1 MRSEQIEQIVGEVL
15 RQLAQAGA
23 AVQGGPAPAAAA
35 GPVSGPVS
43 GDWGV
48 FERLEDAV
56 AEAHKAHRR
65 LETVALRE
73 KVVRAIRR
81 AARANARRLAEMAVD
96 ETGMGRIEDKVK
108 KNLLVAN
115 RTPGPE
121 ILSPSA
127 MSGDMGLTLVENAAW
142 GVIASVTPSTNPAAT
157 VINNAI
163 SMLSGGNA
171 VVFAPHPGAKRT
183 TQEAIRL
190 LNRSVH
196 DDTGINN
203 LLVCVREPTIDVAR
217 QLFTFPGIDL
227 LVVTGGEAVVE
238 AARKVTNKRLIAA
251 GAGNPP
257 VVVDETADL
266 ARAAQ
271 GIYDGASFDN
281 NIICADE
288 KEIIVVDKAADAFK
302 RELAA
307 VGAVEITREQ
317 AEAVARAVLLDY
329 PGPKQRPNPKWVGR
343 DAAELA
349 RAGGFSVPDACRLL
363 FVDVGRDVDHV
374 FARMEQMMPILPV
387 LRAADFAEAVDWAM
401 LLERDLRHTA
411 GLYSR
416 DIEHMDAMAR
426 RMNTSLFVKNGPH
439 VAGLG
444 AGGEGWTSMTIS
456 TPTGEGVTNAR
467 TFVRLRRCTLVGS
480 FRIV

>member
-1 MRSEQIEQIVGEVL
+1 MQIQREQIESIVREVL
-15 RQLAQAGA
+15 QQLAAR
-23 AVQGGPAPAAAA
+23 APRQTVAAAE
-35 GPVSGPVS
+35 

-56 AEAHKAHRR
+56 TAADQAFRR
-65 LETVALRE
+65 LDTVALRE
-73 KVVRAIRR
+73 RVVEAMRR

-108 KNLLVAN
+108 KILLVAD

-121 ILSPSA
+121 ILFPSA
-127 MSGDMGLTLVENAAW
+127 MSGDAGLTLVENAPW

-157 VINNAI
+157 VINNGI

-171 VVFAPHPGAKRT
+171 VVFAPHPSAKRVS
-183 TQEAIRL
+183 QEAIRI
-190 LNRSVH
+190 LNRAIH
-196 DDTGINN
+196 EETGLVN
-203 LLVCVREPTIDVAR
+203 LMTCVRQPSIEIA
-217 QLFTFPGIDL
+217 QKLFTYPGIQL

-238 AARKVTNKRLIAA
+238 AARKTTNKRLIAA

-266 ARAAQ
+266 QRAARS
-271 GIYDGASFDN
+271 IYEGASFDN
-281 NIICADE
+281 NIVCCDE
-288 KEIIVVDKAADAFK
+288 KEIIAVEAIADRLK
-302 RELAA
+302 GELSAC
-307 VGAVEITREQ
+307 GAVEITREQ
-317 AEAVARAVLLDY
+317 AEAVARATLLDY
-329 PGPKQRPNPKWVGR
+329 PGPQARPNPRWVGR

-349 RAGGFSVPDACRLL
+349 KAAGFSVPESCRLL

-374 FARMEQMMPILPV
+374 YARIEQMMPLLPL
-387 LRAADFAEAVDWAM
+387 LRAADFAEALEWA
-401 LLERDLRHTA
+401 LALERDRKHTA
-411 GLYSR
+411 ALHSR
-416 DIEHMDAMAR
+416 DIDHMDAMAKR
-426 RMNTSLFVKNGPH
+426 VNTSLFVKNGPAI
-439 VAGLG
+439 AGLG

>member
-1 MRSEQIEQIVGEVL
+1 MQSVDIERIVDEVI
-15 RQLAQAGA
+15 RQLGRVPATSCPAAGA
-23 AVQGGPAPAAAA
+23 
-35 GPVSGPVS
+35 

-56 AEAHKAHRR
+56 NAAQEAHGKIDTLAM
-65 LETVALRE
+65 RE
-73 KVVRAIRR
+73 QAVSVIRR
-81 AARANARRLAEMAVD
+81 AARVNARRLAEMAVD

-108 KNLLVAN
+108 KNLLVAD

-127 MSGDMGLTLVENAAW
+127 ISGDMGLTLVENAAW

-157 VINNAI
+157 VINNSI
-163 SMLSGGNA
+163 SMISGGNA

-183 TQEAIRL
+183 TQEAIKI
-190 LNRSVH
+190 LNKALHEEV
-196 DDTGINN
+196 GINN
-203 LLVCVREPTIDVAR
+203 LMTCVKEPSIDNAR
-217 QLFTFPGIDL
+217 QLFTYPGIDL

-238 AARKVTNKRLIAA
+238 AARKTTNKRLIAA

-266 ARAAQ
+266 ALAAR
-271 GIYDGASFDN
+271 GIYAGASFDN
-281 NIICADE
+281 NIVCADE
-288 KEIIVVDKAADAFK
+288 KEIIAVDSIADALK
-302 RELAA
+302 REFAA
-307 VGAVEITREQ
+307 VGAVEITKAQ
-317 AEAVARAVLLDY
+317 AESMAKAVLLDY
-329 PGPKQRPNPKWVGR
+329 PGPKCRPNPKWVGR
-343 DAAELA
+343 DASELA
-349 RAGGFSVPDACRLL
+349 KAAGFSVPESCRLL
-363 FVDVGRDVDHV
+363 FVDVDRDLDHV
-374 FARMEQMMPILPV
+374 FARIEQMMPVLPL
-387 LRAADFAEAVDWAM
+387 LRARDVTEAIDWAM
-401 LLERDLRHTA
+401 TLERGLRHTA
-411 GLYSR
+411 GMYSR
-416 DIEHMDAMAR
+416 NIDNMHAMAR
-426 RMNTSLFVKNGPH
+426 RANTSLFVKNGPH

>member
-1 MRSEQIEQIVGEVL
+1 MRNEDIERIVDEVIK
-15 RQLAQAGA
+15 QLGRGVACASG
-23 AVQGGPAPAAAA
+23 APAQ
-35 GPVSGPVS
+35 

-56 AEAHKAHRR
+56 ACADEARKRMD
-65 LETVALRE
+65 TVAIRE
-73 KVVRAIRR
+73 KIVRAIRR
-81 AARANARRLAEMAVD
+81 AAKANARRLAEMAVE

-108 KNLLVAN
+108 KNLLVAH

-121 ILSPSA
+121 IISPIA
-127 MSGDMGLTLVENAAW
+127 MTGDTGLTLVENAPW

-157 VINNAI
+157 VINNSI
-163 SMLSGGNA
+163 SMISGGNA
-171 VVFAPHPGAKRT
+171 VIFAPHPGAKRT
-183 TQEAIRL
+183 TQETIKI
-190 LNRSVH
+190 LNKAVH
-196 DDTGINN
+196 ESTGINN
-203 LLVCVREPTIDVAR
+203 LMVCVKEPTIEVAK
-217 QLFTFPGIDL
+217 QLFTYPGIDL

-238 AARKVTNKRLIAA
+238 AARKTTNKRLIAA

-288 KEIIVVDKAADAFK
+288 KEIIVVDSVADVLK
-302 RELAA
+302 QELKA
-307 VGAVEITREQ
+307 VGAVEITKDQ
-317 AEAVARAVLLDY
+317 AEAVAKAVLLDY
-329 PGPKQRPNPKWVGR
+329 PGPGCRPNPKWVGR

-349 RAGGFSVPDACRLL
+349 KAGGFSVPESCRLL
-363 FVDVGRDVDHV
+363 FVDVGRDVDYV
-374 FARMEQMMPILPV
+374 FARVEQMMPLLPL
-387 LRAADFAEAVDWAM
+387 LRARDFKEAVDWAM
-401 LLERDLRHTA
+401 LLERNLRHTA
-411 GLYSR
+411 GMYSR
-416 DIEHMDAMAR
+416 NIENMDAMAKR
-426 RMNTSLFVKNGPH
+426 ANTSLFVKNGPH